1 MGVLN
6 HDHQDQMH
14 TFGYAN
20 LSCVSDIVLIDSDYN
35 YEYRYVSFFYYS
47 NLYATHLIKVQ
58 FDMLLI
64 VLGLRDSEH

>member
-1 MGVLN
+1 MGA
-6 HDHQDQMH
+6 
-14 TFGYAN
+14 T
-20 LSCVSDIVLIDSDYN
+20 CVSGIVLIACHYH

-47 NLYATHLIKVQ
+47 NLYATHLIKAQ